1 MCWVLVDLASDLSP
15 FLGIILLLA
24 LLVLPILALVSLVAF
39 GGVRRNALAHFSI
52 GLLLVVASSPIL
64 AAWAASEARHGDTII
79 GIVVTICPLP
89 WVGSALLLWSLEGFG
104 INRWLIAALWA
115 INLAAL
121 LFLEFFYL
129 GPAPYGGAPFI
140 LYAIVTASMA
150 VLLLLLRWRWGALLK
165 GLLLGLGSAAIVLVV
180 YGFGRQ
186 EILLTPNSSD
196 PPESSLGPS
205 FWLTLFLGVVLFFV
219 ARFWSLPFAKLGRAK
234 RSANDQRDGDGSAQP

>member
-1 MCWVLVDLASDLSP
+1 MLILLDLSSA
-15 FLGIILLLA
+15 LSA
-24 LLVLPILALVSLVAF
+24 LLSIAFLFALVGLPILALVSLVHF
-39 GGVRRNALAHFSI
+39 GGVWRNALAHFSI
-52 GLLLVVASSPIL
+52 GLLLLVASSPIL
-64 AAWAASEARHGDTII
+64 AAWAASDARHGDSII
-79 GIVVTICPLP
+79 GVVVTVCPFP
-89 WVGSALLLWSLEGFG
+89 WVGSALLLWGLEGFG
-104 INRWLIAALWA
+104 INRWLIAALWMV
-115 INLAAL
+115 NLAAL

-140 LYAIVTASMA
+140 LYAAVTSSVA
-150 VLLLLLRWRWGALLK
+150 VLLLLLRQRWGALLK

-196 PPESSLGPS
+196 PPERSLGAS

-234 RSANDQRDGDGSAQP
+234 RGNDDQRDGDGGAQP